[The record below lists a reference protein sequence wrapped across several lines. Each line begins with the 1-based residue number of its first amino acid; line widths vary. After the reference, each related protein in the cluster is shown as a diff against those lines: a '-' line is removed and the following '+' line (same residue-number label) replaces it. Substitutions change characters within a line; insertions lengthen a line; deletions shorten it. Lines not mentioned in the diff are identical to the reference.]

1 MAFEPPNPNGA
12 FEKFLFSRCQQEGG
26 LNPWWTITAIPNCAV
41 ENTGKRVTLFS
52 LKHRHLDL
60 SGIVLP
66 GAHEYITKYAN
77 DPIACMTVHVNANV
91 SQV

>member
-1 MAFEPPNPNGA
+1 MLFEPQNGNGPY
-12 FEKFLFSRCQQEGG
+12 EKYVFGTCQQEGG
-26 LNPWWTITAIPNCAV
+26 LNPWWTITDIPNCAV

-52 LKHRHLDL
+52 LKHRHLVL

-77 DPIACMTVHVNANV
+77 DPIACKTVPVNANV
-91 SQV
+91 SPV